1 VRLVLRCPC
10 DPRPSSARVGA
21 VGAPLPFAGVV
32 VLLPGDASTE
42 SGIRNENPDREL
54 LYRLRV
60 HFFVSR
66 PDQTRSTSV
75 DVLYVSEEPRVPA
88 PVRSQF
94 EQRVPDVEVSAATR
108 PDAVLE
114 RLSSGRI
121 DCVVTAQEL
130 SSRTGVG
137 LVEAIRARGHD
148 LPVLLFSDGGSDELA
163 RRALR
168 AGVTDYVPVGSSDED
183 VSLLAGRVRRA
194 VAETRDRRRTRRLD
208 TPDHK
213 WLERTTDAVYAVDAD
228 WRIEYMNETM
238 ADRVGRDPE
247 TLVGKSLWEEFPS
260 IVGTEVERR
269 YRTAMET
276 GLPVSFE
283 KRLDDPFGYW
293 VQVRAF
299 PDANGLTVFSRDV
312 TEERKRQQELERQ
325 ETVLQTVYDAVLV
338 IDDAFTVQF
347 ANAAAARGIGDYTT
361 AAVEG
366 ESLGELLERVVS
378 DEDARRFTRAVRE
391 TLDGGD
397 DSAGPYDVDLQ
408 LGVETSLERRCYD
421 VRLTPFENDG
431 GRQVLVVAR
440 DLTDQYEVRRQLERE
455 RNRLRELQTVMAD
468 ATLSNDERVRSLLE
482 VCCESLGLDVG
493 IVSEVEG
500 DTYTV
505 QSAYAPDAPIE
516 PGDSFDLSM
525 TYCDEVVRQDSVCAF
540 VDAVDEGKASHPA
553 YQQFELEAY
562 IGAPLTVDGNR
573 FGTINFS
580 SPTARATPFDDSER
594 TLVEL
599 MAELVGTELSRERR
613 RRALERQRVLFERAQ
628 DIADIGI
635 WEYDPAAEAL
645 HWSSGVRRIHGVDAE
660 YEPTLADGVDFYH
673 PDDRDRIAGEVERA
687 VRTGGS
693 YDLDLRIVRSDGE
706 VRDVRAWGQSVTGLD
721 GQPVL
726 RGVLQ
731 DITDRKRRER
741 ELQRARQQFETFT
754 ENVDH
759 AFFLVPPDY
768 SEVTFV
774 NAAAEELYGVSEHE
788 LRRDPTAWLDRIHP
802 DDVDAVEAAVDAQ
815 GTAAVDWPQV
825 QQFRL
830 QHPERGVLW
839 LRARIYPIR
848 DDGEVVQL
856 AGIAADVTQVEKHG
870 RKLERLQQYTSRLID
885 VSDTAEAARIGVDA
899 AIDVV
904 GVDFCRIQLQRAS
917 QPASAASERGT
928 ADGGETAYERSA
940 GDGPLSTFARQA
952 LEERPAAVGRD
963 GDGDGDGDGGDAS
976 SRHAPIVI
984 PLEGHGTICVSELDA
999 AAFDDIDTT
1008 LLELLA
1014 EALAGALSRA
1024 ERTTLLR
1031 ERERELEAQNDRLEK
1046 FASIVS
1052 HDLRNPLGVANG
1064 YLELAEERCEPAY
1077 FEKTASALDRMEALV
1092 DDLLTLSTA
1101 GTALEA
1107 WSACP
1112 LAAVARDAWEYVET
1126 ANATLRVEAD
1136 VPTVEGDESILTQL
1150 FENLFRNSVEH
1161 GSTDSRPAAG
1171 DSVEHGSTTPRS
1183 QARGG
1188 SVEQSTTGGRM
1199 TTGDAAGP
1207 GGDDAGVTVRVGP
1220 LSDRAGFYVADD
1232 GVGIPPEKRE
1242 EVFEY
1247 GYTSSADGTGF
1258 GLAIVTDLA
1267 AVHGWSVDLTESVAG
1282 GARFEFGV
1290 PESGIND

>member
-1 VRLVLRCPC
+1 M
-10 DPRPSSARVGA
+10 
-21 VGAPLPFAGVV
+21 
-32 VLLPGDASTE
+32 
-42 SGIRNENPDREL
+42 I
-54 LYRLRV
+54 
-60 HFFVSR
+60 R
-66 PDQTRSTSV
+66 PDQTRGASV
-75 DVLYVSEEPRVPA
+75 DVLYVSDEPRVPD

-94 EQRVPDVEVSAATR
+94 ERRIPNVTIDAVTR
-108 PDAVLE
+108 PTAVLD
-114 RLSSGRI
+114 RLSADHV
-121 DCVVTAQEL
+121 DCVVTAQTL
-130 SSRTGVG
+130 STRTGVD
-137 LVEAIRARGHD
+137 LVEAIRAQGHD
-148 LPVLLFSDGGSDELA
+148 LPVLLFTDRGTDEFA

-168 AGVTDYVPVGSSDED
+168 AGVTDYVPVGSTGEGT
-183 VSLLAGRVRRA
+183 SLLAERVRRA
-194 VAETRDRRRTRRLD
+194 VAETRDGQRTRRFD
-208 TPDHK
+208 APDQQ

-260 IVGTEVERR
+260 VVGTGIERR

-299 PDANGLTVFSRDV
+299 PDADGLTVFSRDV
-312 TEERKRQQELERQ
+312 TEERERQQELERQ
-325 ETVLQTVYDAVLV
+325 EAVLQTVYDAVLV

-347 ANAAAARGIGDYTT
+347 ANAAAARGIGDHTT
-361 AAVEG
+361 AEVEG
-366 ESLGELLERVVS
+366 EPLGDLLEGMVS

-408 LGVETSLERRCYD
+408 LGVETPLERRCYD
-421 VRLTPFENDG
+421 VRLTPFEDDG

-455 RNRLRELQTVMAD
+455 RNRLRELQAVMAD
-468 ATLSNDERVRSLLE
+468 VTLSTDERVRSLLE
-482 VCCESLGLDVG
+482 VCCESLGLDIG

-505 QSAYAPDAPIE
+505 HSAYAPEVSIE
-516 PGDSFDLSM
+516 PGDRFDLST
-525 TYCDEVVRQDSVCAF
+525 TYCEEVVRQDAVCAF
-540 VDAVDEGKASHPA
+540 VDAVDDGKESHPA

-562 IGAPLTVDGNR
+562 IGAPLTVDGDR
-573 FGTINFS
+573 FGTLNFS
-580 SPTARATPFDDSER
+580 SPTVRAAPFDDSER

-599 MAELVGTELSRERR
+599 VAELVGTELSRERR
-613 RRALERQRVLFERAQ
+613 RRALERQQALFERAQ
-628 DIADIGI
+628 EIADIGI
-635 WEYDPAAEAL
+635 WEYDPVTEAL

-660 YEPTLADGVDFYH
+660 YEPTLADGIDFYH

-693 YDLDLRIVRSDGE
+693 YDLDLRIVRADGE
-706 VRDVRAWGQSVTGLD
+706 VRDVRAWGTSVTGLD

-774 NAAAEELYGVSEHE
+774 NAAAEELYGVSEQE

-802 DDVDAVEAAVDAQ
+802 DDVDAVEADVDAQ

-830 QHPERGVLW
+830 LHPERGVLW
-839 LRARIYPIR
+839 LRSRIYPIR

-917 QPASAASERGT
+917 QPASAVSETGT
-928 ADGGETAYERSA
+928 TGSGETAYERSA
-940 GDGPLSTFARQA
+940 GDDPLSTFARQA
-952 LEERPAAVGRD
+952 LEERPAGVGRD
-963 GDGDGDGDGGDAS
+963 GDGDSGGADTS
-976 SRHAPIVI
+976 SRHAPMVI
-984 PLEGHGTICVSELDA
+984 PLGGHGAICVSELDA

-1064 YLELAEERCEPAY
+1064 YLELAEERGEPAY

-1092 DDLLTLSTA
+1092 DDLLTLSKA

-1112 LAAVARDAWEYVET
+1112 LTSVARDAWEYVET
-1126 ANATLRVEAD
+1126 ADATLRVEAD

-1161 GSTDSRPAAG
+1161 GSAG
-1171 DSVEHGSTTPRS
+1171 PRS
-1183 QARGG
+1183 QARQG
-1188 SVEQSTTGGRM
+1188 SFEQGATGERTT
-1199 TTGDAAGP
+1199 TTDAAEP

-1220 LSDRAGFYVADD
+1220 LSDRTGFYVADD

-1267 AVHGWSVDLTESVAG
+1267 AVHGWSVDLTESAAG

-1290 PESGIND
+1290 PESGIHD